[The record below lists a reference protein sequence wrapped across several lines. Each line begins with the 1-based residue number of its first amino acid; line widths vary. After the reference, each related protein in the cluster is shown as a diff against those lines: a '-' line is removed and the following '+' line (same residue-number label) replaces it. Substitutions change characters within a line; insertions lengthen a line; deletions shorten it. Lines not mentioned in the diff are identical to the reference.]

1 MEKAVVNMTNWELY
15 VYNDRYNLSGI
26 ADSHPNLGKDAY
38 VRSTSSLVNYN
49 MDKDVLT
56 YETRNTIYVCHLKY
70 MTLYPYRNVV
80 SEYIEKLK
88 HRADDSDNCLDQ
100 IIAATA
106 KIATDSGNDD
116 AYVKHIKE
124 LQKQGQQEI
133 KEMEEMDDARLC
145 DMAKNYEDCVY
156 IEVSNIDSGNKL
168 AYHLGDYTGTVSPC
182 VHSGMFQD
190 SVLYMKYGSE
200 YEDNDCRLDFRYFPM
215 GFGSD
220 METYSWSDNIK
231 LAVIKNDCQYE
242 IRFNKETIQPGET
255 RVFTPD
261 NYRQGLVSPD
271 CYNGKSVLFDSTE
284 KE

>member
-49 MDKDVLT
+49 MDRDVLT

-106 KIATDSGNDD
+106 KIATDSCDDD

-124 LQKQGQQEI
+124 LQKHGQQEI
-133 KEMEEMDDARLC
+133 NLR
-145 DMAKNYEDCVY
+145 
-156 IEVSNIDSGNKL
+156 II
-168 AYHLGDYTGTVSPC
+168 
-182 VHSGMFQD
+182 
-190 SVLYMKYGSE
+190 
-200 YEDNDCRLDFRYFPM
+200 
-215 GFGSD
+215 
-220 METYSWSDNIK
+220 
-231 LAVIKNDCQYE
+231 
-242 IRFNKETIQPGET
+242 
-255 RVFTPD
+255 
-261 NYRQGLVSPD
+261 
-271 CYNGKSVLFDSTE
+271 
-284 KE
+284 